1 MSEFETVKFTVIL
14 MCLIIGGI
22 VFFSCLL
29 GYILK
34 SIGNMKCMQKAGEK
48 GWKGW
53 IPFYCDYIMY
63 KLVGLNGWLTLVNV
77 LKTFLSSIYCIFV
90 IITCIFVFNDLEVYY
105 NQNRTKNITYNSSK
119 TSTYS
124 KNISKEEI
132 VEHIDTNQP
141 KYTII
146 SLLSKIV
153 NIFEKLAA
161 IAIFVIHIFFAI
173 KISKAY
179 NLSGGYVAGMILLPS
194 IFLLIIGF
202 GQSKYAGEYKK
213 V

>member
-1 MSEFETVKFTVIL
+1 MSEFEAVRFTVII

-22 VFFSCLL
+22 VFFACLL

-53 IPFYCDYIMY
+53 VPFYSDYIMY

-77 LKTFLSSIYCIFV
+77 LQTFLSSIYCIFL
-90 IITCIFVFNDLEVYY
+90 IITFVFVCNDLEVYY
-105 NQNRTKNITYNSSK
+105 TQNRTKNITYNSSK

-124 KNISKEEI
+124 KNLSKEEI
-132 VEHIDTNQP
+132 EEYIDIDQP

-146 SLLSKIV
+146 SMLSKIV
-153 NIFEKLAA
+153 NIFEKLAS
-161 IAIFVIHIFFAI
+161 IAIFIIHIFFAI

-202 GQSKYAGEYKK
+202 GQSKYVGEYNK